1 MVEGERGG
9 RSREGARRQWWR
21 NVANAAAGNARGEM
35 RRPRSS
41 HKDDANVMKARTV
54 GEESGSNGAGRKR
67 TEIQEEETENQE
79 RSRTG
84 VQGRMH
90 ANSWSRTQVQERTG
104 RNPTSE
110 GAVKISRGGIECCVV
125 WTVCVENVLNAWD

>member
-1 MVEGERGG
+1 MHGGSGGGMLRMLQRGMHVG
-9 RSREGARRQWWR
+9 KCDD
-21 NVANAAAGNARGEM
+21 RG
-35 RRPRSS
+35 
-41 HKDDANVMKARTV
+41 KDDANVMKARTV